1 MNVSVEISRTDTTTE
16 RAATMAWLAAIAR
29 EMERLEAGEPTARE
43 IEIQAQHPRWDRER
57 ILRMVAR
64 ELVDG
69 RQTCGRD

>member
-1 MNVSVEISRTDTTTE
+1 MNVSVEISRMETTTE
-16 RAATMAWLAAIAR
+16 REATMAWLAAIAG
-29 EMERLEAGEPTARE
+29 EMERLEAAEPTARE
-43 IEIQAQHPRWDRER
+43 IEIRVQHPRWDRER